1 MNSELWLFSYNDKN
15 NIKLNIEPD
24 MNTIGKITAF
34 TLPSLLISLISH
46 IEFCIGY
53 MYHLS
58 NIYCTS
64 TLTWICQLGI
74 SFIKLNVYVHV
85 DQLFIILKL
94 YAYTYNICET
104 TLSQRSHKNFK
115 CKRLFHFTADLTFL

>member
-53 MYHLS
+53 MYHL
-58 NIYCTS
+58 
-64 TLTWICQLGI
+64 
-74 SFIKLNVYVHV
+74 
-85 DQLFIILKL
+85 
-94 YAYTYNICET
+94 
-104 TLSQRSHKNFK
+104 
-115 CKRLFHFTADLTFL
+115 